1 MGNIEQ
7 IGLRGMKS
15 IGIGI
20 GIGIMDDVWIG
31 RSTGQSSGK
40 TRGDSE
46 MFDRGSTL
54 NEAKEKKILTYGYL
68 VRIGDGVGCDRENTV
83 QWRKDRRRVG

>member
-20 GIGIMDDVWIG
+20 MDDVWIG
-31 RSTGQSSGK
+31 RMTDGEHGAEQRQDE

-54 NEAKEKKILTYGYL
+54 NEAKKKKY
-68 VRIGDGVGCDRENTV
+68 
-83 QWRKDRRRVG
+83 